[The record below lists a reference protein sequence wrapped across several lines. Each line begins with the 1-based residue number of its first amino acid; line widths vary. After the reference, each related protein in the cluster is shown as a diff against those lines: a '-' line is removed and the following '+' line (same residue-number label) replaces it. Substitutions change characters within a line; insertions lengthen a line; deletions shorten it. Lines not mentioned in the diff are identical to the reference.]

1 MEEQLIE
8 AAINGIQPV
17 LEGAILLAAEYSKK
31 CGRDFVTA
39 TDFDYALKYSA
50 RYLVGKHVGTLFPE
64 LEDTEDPD
72 DIEVVEE
79 NEDSFTR
86 YEGSDEFMNR
96 VNECYDTWDQWEPY
110 SPLEKMLC
118 DSIKKNSQKL

>member
-1 MEEQLIE
+1 MEERYIE
-8 AAINGIQPV
+8 AAIDSIQPV

-39 TDFDYALKYSA
+39 TDFDYSLKYCA
-50 RYLVGKHVGTLFPE
+50 RNLVGKHSGTLFPE

-86 YEGSDEFMNR
+86 YTGEDPLLTK
-96 VNECYDTWDQWEPY
+96 VNECYDTWGDWIPTN
-110 SPLEKMLC
+110 LMEKMLY
-118 DSIKKNSQKL
+118 DSIKKNSQRE